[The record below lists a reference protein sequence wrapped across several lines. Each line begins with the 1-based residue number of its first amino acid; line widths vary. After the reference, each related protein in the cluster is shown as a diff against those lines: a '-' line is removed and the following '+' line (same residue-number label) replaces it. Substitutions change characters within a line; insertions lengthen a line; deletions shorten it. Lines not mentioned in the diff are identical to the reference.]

1 MSLAEGTSI
10 GSIAARLVGDFAPGS
25 KDSEIMAVAARH
37 ESFDPSTAEMSVAEM
52 PPVDRRARLV
62 GAD

>member
-10 GSIAARLVGDFAPGS
+10 GSIAGRLAADFAAGS
-25 KDSEIMAVAARH
+25 KDTEIMALAARH
-37 ESFDPSTAEMSVAEM
+37 EGFGPTAAEMSMGET